1 MKIIIKERFN
11 DELNEILAFIAK
23 DSLDEAVKFYDNV
36 YDKIHTIPFMP
47 NRFPKNRIANQENI
61 RNLLFKGYIIP
72 FVISDE
78 AIEILGIYKHNV
90 WEY

>member
-36 YDKIHTIPFMP
+36 YDKIHTTPFMSK
-47 NRFPKNRIANQENI
+47 RFPKNRIANQEISEIYYLRLYNPI
-61 RNLLFKGYIIP
+61 CHQRRSYRNFRNL
-72 FVISDE
+72 
-78 AIEILGIYKHNV
+78 
-90 WEY
+90 